1 MNFWNVANIIVWAL
15 AIIGLITLIISII
28 LNNAIIGYIGF
39 AIWGIEII
47 LGAIV
52 FLVDFIVGG

>member
-1 MNFWNVANIIVWAL
+1 MDFYDVVRAIVWTL
-15 AIIGLITLIISII
+15 AIIGLIILIVSII

>member
-1 MNFWNVANIIVWAL
+1 MDFWDVVSAIVWTL
-15 AIIGLITLIISII
+15 AIIGLIILIVSII

-39 AIWGIEII
+39 TIWGIEII

-52 FLVDFIVGG
+52 FLIDFIVGG

>member
-1 MNFWNVANIIVWAL
+1 MDFWDVVSAIAWTL
-15 AIIGLITLIISII
+15 AIIGLIILIVSII

-39 AIWGIEII
+39 TVWGVEII

-52 FLVDFIVGG
+52 FLVNFIVVG

>member
-1 MNFWNVANIIVWAL
+1 MDFWDVISAIAWTL
-15 AIIGLITLIISII
+15 AIIGLIILIVSII

-52 FLVDFIVGG
+52 FLVDFIIGG

>member
-1 MNFWNVANIIVWAL
+1 MDFLDVVSTIAWTL

-39 AIWGIEII
+39 TIWGIEII

>member
-1 MNFWNVANIIVWAL
+1 MDFWDVASAIIWTL
-15 AIIGLITLIISII
+15 AIIGLIILIVSII

-52 FLVDFIVGG
+52 VLVDFIVGE